1 MVADL
6 ISTDAVYYGKLA
18 DSNLEAGDDD
28 DDDDDDAT
36 DDDDNDDNC
45 SDPPE
50 KKVKASNTAAAAM
63 ALPQSINAR
72 EAADYSLE
80 V

>member
-18 DSNLEAGDDD
+18 DSNLEPG